1 MAFRTTGGA
10 VMTFEGEGKGI
21 FFTVTCEDLTIVGSG
36 EVAGLGRSDST
47 CLTLTGVGGSG
58 LGWVS
63 SLDG

>member
-1 MAFRTTGGA
+1 
-10 VMTFEGEGKGI
+10 MTFEGEGKGI